1 MNQLKRKLAALKEVY
16 NVFSRITAGQD
27 VACTAKCS
35 QCCTADV
42 TLTTLEAYQLF
53 KNMERPGTNALQRR
67 LKAAG
72 DPDRFR
78 PLVTTNQLADICAA
92 GGDPPMEERAREA
105 TRCPLLAEDLC
116 TLYDM
121 RPFHCRC
128 MVSRKACEE
137 TGSAEMDAYT
147 LALNTVFLQ
156 VIEHLDRPGCTGN
169 LLDLLPLVQSEPFRE
184 AYENGR
190 CDCSKNDLIAN
201 QPLKV
206 LMLPPEYKD
215 RLAPVISSLQSIRL

>member
-1 MNQLKRKLAALKEVY
+1 
-16 NVFSRITAGQD
+16 
-27 VACTAKCS
+27 
-35 QCCTADV
+35 
-42 TLTTLEAYQLF
+42 
-53 KNMERPGTNALQRR
+53 
-67 LKAAG
+67 
-72 DPDRFR
+72 
-78 PLVTTNQLADICAA
+78 
-92 GGDPPMEERAREA
+92 
-105 TRCPLLAEDLC
+105 
-116 TLYDM
+116 
-121 RPFHCRC
+121 
-128 MVSRKACEE
+128 
-137 TGSAEMDAYT
+137 MDAYT